1 MTVHNIVSVSG
12 GKDSTATLLLAI
24 ALETENL
31 QAVFADTGNEHE
43 QTYAYLD
50 YLEQKTGIQIQ
61 RVRAD
66 FTHRIAGKRAY
77 ILNHWERKLTAEQ
90 PERPGYWV
98 CSESVDEQ
106 VAEQPNKP
114 ADLYSKTSIGDWVWE
129 PTKPAVPG
137 LSREEAQEVIAT
149 ALEVLQPTGNPFLD
163 LCIWK
168 GRFPSR
174 KAQFCT
180 MELKR
185 DPMLEQV
192 VLPLLESSEMI
203 MSWQGVRRDESLNR
217 RYLPECDEV
226 GGGLFNYRPI
236 LKWDIPAVFEAHRYM
251 GIKPNPLY
259 SQGMGRVGCMP
270 CINCRKD
277 ELREIANRFPEVIDR
292 IDRWEKLVQQASKRG
307 AATFFAGSN
316 AKHPKGSIADMT
328 AIEVMEIA
336 SIRQAVEWSRTTRG
350 GLQYDLLIE
359 DEPSACSSA
368 YGLCESNWEPV
379 KLVEA
384 A

>member
-1 MTVHNIVSVSG
+1 MTTTNIVSVSG
-12 GKDSTATLLLAI
+12 GKDSTATLLVAI
-24 ALETENL
+24 ARETPNL
-31 QAVFADTGNEHE
+31 QAVFADTGNEHQ
-43 QTYAYLD
+43 QTYEYLD
-50 YLEQKTGIQIQ
+50 YIEQATGVGIT

-66 FTHRIAGKRAY
+66 FTRQIAGKR
-77 ILNHWERKLTAEQ
+77 TF
-90 PERPGYWV
+90 
-98 CSESVDEQ
+98 
-106 VAEQPNKP
+106 
-114 ADLYSKTSIGDWVWE
+114 
-129 PTKPAVPG
+129 
-137 LSREEAQEVIAT
+137 IAT
-149 ALEVLQPTGNPFLD
+149 KWREQGIDEAVVLAALDVLQPTGNPFLD

-192 VLPLLESSEMI
+192 VMPLLGQGDMI
-203 MSWQGVRRDESLNR
+203 LSWQGVRRDESLNR

-277 ELREIANRFPEVIDR
+277 ELREIALRFPEVIDR
-292 IDRWEKLVQQASKRG
+292 IDRWERLVQQASKRG

-316 AKHPKGSIADMT
+316 AVSVRGPIAEMS
-328 AIEVMEIA
+328 ALQVMEIA
-336 SIRQAVEWSRTTRG
+336 SIRQAVEWSKTARG
-350 GLQYDLLIE
+350 GIQYDLMIAT
-359 DEPSACSSA
+359 DATTCSSS
-368 YGLCESNWEPV
+368 YGLCDSDSSHLSPR
-379 KLVEA
+379 EA

>member
-1 MTVHNIVSVSG
+1 MSTRNIVSVSG
-12 GKDSTATLLLAI
+12 GKDSTATLLVAM
-24 ALETENL
+24 ALEAPNL

-43 QTYAYLD
+43 QTYEYLD
-50 YLEQKTGIQIQ
+50 YLEQATRTKIT

-66 FTHRIAGKRAY
+66 FTKRIEGKRRFIESKWRAQG
-77 ILNHWERKLTAEQ
+77 IAE
-90 PERPGYWV
+90 
-98 CSESVDEQ
+98 
-106 VAEQPNKP
+106 
-114 ADLYSKTSIGDWVWE
+114 
-129 PTKPAVPG
+129 
-137 LSREEAQEVIAT
+137 EVVLA
-149 ALEVLQPTGNPFLD
+149 ALDVLQPTGNPFLD

-192 VLPLLESSEMI
+192 VMPLMGAGDMI
-203 MSWQGVRRDESLNR
+203 LSWQGVRADESLNR

-236 LKWDIPAVFEAHRYM
+236 LKWDVPAVFEAHRYM

-277 ELREIANRFPEVIDR
+277 ELREIALRFPDAIDR
-292 IDRWEKLVQQASKRG
+292 IDRWERTVQQASKRG

-316 AKHPKGSIADMT
+316 AKHPKGSISGMT

-336 SIRQAVEWSRTTRG
+336 SIRQAVEWSKTARG
-350 GLQYDLLIE
+350 GIQYDLMIAT
-359 DEPSACSSA
+359 DASACSSA
-368 YGLCESNWEPV
+368 YGLCESAWEPV
-379 KLVEA
+379 TMEA

>member
-1 MTVHNIVSVSG
+1 MTIQNIVSVSG
-12 GKDSTATLLLAI
+12 GKDSTATLLVAI
-24 ALETENL
+24 ALEAPNL

-43 QTYAYLD
+43 QTHDYLD
-50 YLEQKTGIQIQ
+50 YLEQSTGVPIT

-66 FTHRIAGKRAY
+66 FTQRIQGKRRF
-77 ILNHWERKLTAEQ
+77 IETKWRDQGIAE
-90 PERPGYWV
+90 PV
-98 CSESVDEQ
+98 VL
-106 VAEQPNKP
+106 A
-114 ADLYSKTSIGDWVWE
+114 
-129 PTKPAVPG
+129 
-137 LSREEAQEVIAT
+137 
-149 ALEVLQPTGNPFLD
+149 ALDVLQPTGNPFLD

-192 VLPLLESSEMI
+192 VMPLMGKGDMLL
-203 MSWQGVRRDESLNR
+203 SWQGVRADESLNR

-236 LKWDIPAVFEAHRYM
+236 LKWDIPAVFEAHQYM

-277 ELREIANRFPEVIDR
+277 ELREIALRFPEAIDR
-292 IDRWEKLVQQASKRG
+292 IDRWERIVQQASKRG

-316 AKHPKGSIADMT
+316 AKHPKGPITNMSALQ
-328 AIEVMEIA
+328 VMEIA
-336 SIRQAVEWSRTTRG
+336 NIRQAVEWSRTSRG
-350 GLQYDLLIE
+350 GIQYDLMIATDAL
-359 DEPSACSSA
+359 ACSSA
-368 YGLCESNWEPV
+368 YGLCDTGPEPV
-379 KLVEA
+379 KAPEA

>member
-1 MTVHNIVSVSG
+1 MTTHNIISLSG
-12 GKDSTATLLLAI
+12 GKDSTATLLVAI
-24 ALETENL
+24 ALEAPNL
-31 QAVFADTGNEHE
+31 QAVFADTGNEHQ
-43 QTYAYLD
+43 QTHEYLD
-50 YLEQKTGIQIQ
+50 YLEQATRTKIT

-66 FTHRIAGKRAY
+66 FTQRIEGKRRFIESKWRAQG
-77 ILNHWERKLTAEQ
+77 IAE
-90 PERPGYWV
+90 EIV
-98 CSESVDEQ
+98 L
-106 VAEQPNKP
+106 A
-114 ADLYSKTSIGDWVWE
+114 
-129 PTKPAVPG
+129 
-137 LSREEAQEVIAT
+137 
-149 ALEVLQPTGNPFLD
+149 ALDVLQPTGNPFLD

-185 DPMLEQV
+185 DPMFEQV
-192 VLPLLESSEMI
+192 VMPLMDAGDMI
-203 MSWQGVRRDESLNR
+203 LSWQGVRAEESLNR

-236 LKWDIPAVFEAHRYM
+236 LKWDIPAVFEAHRHM

-277 ELREIANRFPEVIDR
+277 ELREIALRFPDVIDR
-292 IDRWEKLVQQASKRG
+292 IDHWERTVQQASKRG

-316 AKHPKGSIADMT
+316 AKHPKGSIANMS

-336 SIRQAVEWSRTTRG
+336 SIRQAVEWSKTARG
-350 GLQYDLLIE
+350 GIQYDLMIAT
-359 DEPSACSSA
+359 DAQACSSA
-368 YGLCESNWEPV
+368 YGLCDTDPELV
-379 KLVEA
+379 KTPEA

>member
-1 MTVHNIVSVSG
+1 MSTQNIVSVSG
-12 GKDSTATLLLAI
+12 GKDSTATLLVAI
-24 ALETENL
+24 AMEAENL

-50 YLEQKTGIQIQ
+50 YLEEATGIQIT

-66 FTHRIAGKRAY
+66 FTRQIAGKRRFVETK
-77 ILNHWERKLTAEQ
+77 WREQ
-90 PERPGYWV
+90 G
-98 CSESVDEQ
+98 
-106 VAEQPNKP
+106 VAEEIVT
-114 ADLYSKTSIGDWVWE
+114 A
-129 PTKPAVPG
+129 
-137 LSREEAQEVIAT
+137 

-192 VLPLLESSEMI
+192 VMPLMGQGDMLL
-203 MSWQGVRRDESLNR
+203 SWQGVRRDESLNR
-217 RYLPECDEV
+217 RHLPECDEV

-251 GIKPNPLY
+251 GIKANPLY

-277 ELREIANRFPEVIDR
+277 ELREIAQRFPEVIDR
-292 IDRWEKLVQQASKRG
+292 IDRWEKLTQQASKRG

-328 AIEVMEIA
+328 AIEVMEIS
-336 SIRQAVEWSRTTRG
+336 SIRQAVEWSKTTRG
-350 GLQYDLLIE
+350 GIQYDLMISE
-359 DEPSACSSA
+359 ADSSACTSA
-368 YGLCESNWEPV
+368 YGLCEGSWEPV
-379 KLVEA
+379 KIMEA

>member
-1 MTVHNIVSVSG
+1 MSVHNIVSVSG
-12 GKDSTATLLLAI
+12 GKDSTATLLVAI
-24 ALETENL
+24 ALEAENL

-43 QTYAYLD
+43 QTYEYLD
-50 YLEQKTGIQIQ
+50 YLEQATHTKIT

-66 FTHRIAGKRAY
+66 FTQRIEGKRRF
-77 ILNHWERKLTAEQ
+77 IETKWREQ
-90 PERPGYWV
+90 GV
-98 CSESVDEQ
+98 DESV
-106 VAEQPNKP
+106 VLA
-114 ADLYSKTSIGDWVWE
+114 
-129 PTKPAVPG
+129 
-137 LSREEAQEVIAT
+137 
-149 ALEVLQPTGNPFLD
+149 ALNVLQPTGNPFLD

-185 DPMLEQV
+185 DPMLQQV
-192 VLPLLESSEMI
+192 VMPMMGSGDMI
-203 MSWQGVRRDESLNR
+203 MSWQGVRADESLNR

-277 ELREIANRFPEVIDR
+277 ELREIALRFPDVIDR
-292 IDRWEKLVQQASKRG
+292 IDQWEQITQQASKCG
-307 AATFFAGSN
+307 AATFFAGSTT
-316 AKHPKGSIADMT
+316 KHPKGSIANMS
-328 AIEVMEIA
+328 AVEVMEIA
-336 SIRQAVEWSRTTRG
+336 SIRQVVEWSKTARG
-350 GLQYDLLIE
+350 GIQYDLMIAS
-359 DEPSACSSA
+359 DATACSSA
-368 YGLCESNWEPV
+368 YGLCDSYQDLPEV
-379 KLVEA
+379 QEA

>member
-1 MTVHNIVSVSG
+1 MNTHNIISVSG
-12 GKDSTATLLLAI
+12 GKDSTATLLVAI
-24 ALETENL
+24 ALEAQNL
-31 QAVFADTGNEHE
+31 KAVFADTGNEHD
-43 QTYAYLD
+43 QTYQYLD
-50 YLEQKTGIQIQ
+50 YLEQATGVTITKVKANFSRQ
-61 RVRAD
+61 
-66 FTHRIAGKRAY
+66 IAGKRLF
-77 ILNHWERKLTAEQ
+77 IETKWREQ
-90 PERPGYWV
+90 GIA
-98 CSESVDEQ
+98 ESV
-106 VAEQPNKP
+106 VLA
-114 ADLYSKTSIGDWVWE
+114 
-129 PTKPAVPG
+129 
-137 LSREEAQEVIAT
+137 
-149 ALEVLQPTGNPFLD
+149 ALDVLVPTGNPFLD

-192 VLPLLESSEMI
+192 I
-203 MSWQGVRRDESLNR
+203 MPMMDKGDMLISWQGVRADESLNR

-277 ELREIANRFPEVIDR
+277 ELRQIAVRFPEVVDR
-292 IDRWEKLVQQASKRG
+292 IDRWERTVQQASKCG

-316 AKHPKGSIADMT
+316 AKHPKGSIAGMT

-336 SIRQAVEWSRTTRG
+336 SIRQAVEWSKTARG
-350 GLQYDLLIE
+350 GIQYDLMITT
-359 DEPSACSSA
+359 DDKACASA
-368 YGLCESNWEPV
+368 YGLCDNSLEP
-379 KLVEA
+379 LDMTEA